1 MQRLYPRELEVL
13 SLPAEEQEQR
23 WRAINRFI
31 DEGLTPQTS
40 RVLRLCYDKGLSYRE
55 AADELGISVAAVNKH
70 MVQALRKLR
79 ERFNPT
85 TP

>member
-1 MQRLYPRELEVL
+1 M
-13 SLPAEEQEQR
+13 
-23 WRAINRFI
+23 
-31 DEGLTPQTS
+31 
-40 RVLRLCYDKGLSYRE
+40 LRLCYDKGLSYRE